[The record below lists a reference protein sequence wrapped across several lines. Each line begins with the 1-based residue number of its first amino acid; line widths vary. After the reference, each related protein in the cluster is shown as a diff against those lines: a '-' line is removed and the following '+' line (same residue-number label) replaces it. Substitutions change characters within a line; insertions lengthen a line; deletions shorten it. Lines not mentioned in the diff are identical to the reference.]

1 MRTVVALLA
10 LCTNCLKE
18 DFFEVRPGT
27 FCTSK
32 MRLGLPLYA
41 MHKVVYHAPVLILL
55 FQVSHVCALLEDNP
69 LRTRDAAM
77 DRLGDGR
84 GCLIVASAG
93 DERGQPDLAQTIANV
108 PLL

>member
-1 MRTVVALLA
+1 MASS
-10 LCTNCLKE
+10 
-18 DFFEVRPGT
+18 RPAATGHLGAT
-27 FCTSK
+27 HYENRSK
-32 MRLGLPLYA
+32 MRLGLPLLHA
-41 MHKVVYHAPVLILL
+41 THKVVYHAPVLVLL
-55 FQVSHVCALLEDNP
+55 FQVGHVCALLEDNP